1 MTPVSPAKD
10 FAAIVR
16 ALCRPSGET
25 EWVEYKRNYAN
36 TEKVGRYISALAN
49 GAALNE
55 QPHGYLMWGVEDGTG
70 ELVGTTFDPHTAKK
84 GNEPLE
90 SWLLRLLEPKVRFA
104 FHVVEVDDNRIV
116 VAEVDRASNV
126 PVRFQNV
133 EYIRVGSVT
142 KPLREAPER
151 ERALWRFFDESPFER
166 RVAYDDMTASEALA
180 LLDWPAYFRLLK
192 LPIPHNV
199 DHAVAGALDY
209 DGALQRDDAN
219 RWGVT
224 NLGAILL
231 AEDLR
236 DFPALVRKT
245 VRVIQYPGK
254 SRIETTREHLFHSG
268 YASGFERLI
277 DYVDA
282 LLPTR
287 EVIHSGIRDDVAA
300 FPGIAVRELIANM
313 LIHQDLAVT
322 GAGPMVEVF
331 ADRIELSNPGESLV
345 AAERMIDAPPRSRN
359 EAMAALMRRFGMCE
373 ERGSGIDKAML
384 AIELAQLP
392 PPLFE
397 TPPGATRVT
406 VFARR
411 HFKEMSR
418 ADRIR
423 AVYQHAS
430 LRYIMGEKTTNAT
443 LRERFGIS
451 SANSAVVSRLLGD
464 ALKADVIVMEDE
476 TTGPRRRAYL
486 PYWAAPAENGTS
498 QLI

>member
-1 MTPVSPAKD
+1 MTPVAPNKD

-25 EWVEYKRNYAN
+25 EWIEYKRNYAN
-36 TEKVGRYISALAN
+36 PDDVGRYISALAN

-70 ELVGTTFDPHTAKK
+70 ELVGTTFDPHKAKK

-90 SWLLRLLEPKVRFA
+90 AWLLRLLDPKVQFG
-104 FHVVEVDDNRIV
+104 FHVVDVDGYRIV
-116 VAEVDRASNV
+116 VAEIHATETI

-142 KPLREAPER
+142 KPLRDAPER
-151 ERALWRFFDESPFER
+151 ERALWRIFDRTPFES
-166 RVAYDDMTASEALA
+166 RVNMDGMTVDDALG

-192 LPIPHNV
+192 FPVPQDRAL
-199 DHAVAGALDY
+199 AAGTLRS
-209 DGALQRDDAN
+209 DGLLRRDDAN
-219 RWGVT
+219 GWGVT

-231 AEDLR
+231 AENLR
-236 DFPALVRKT
+236 SFPALARKA

-254 SRIETTREHLFHSG
+254 SRIEATREHVFHSG

-282 LLPTR
+282 LLPAR
-287 EVIHSGIRDDVAA
+287 EVIHNGIRDDVAA
-300 FPGIAVRELIANM
+300 FPGIAIRELIGNM
-313 LIHQDLAVT
+313 LIHQDLTVT

-331 ADRIELSNPGESLV
+331 ADRIEVSNPGESLV

-359 EAMAALMRRFGMCE
+359 EAMAALMRRFGICE

-392 PPLFE
+392 APLFE

-411 HFKEMSR
+411 HFTEMAR

-423 AVYQHAS
+423 AVYQHAC

-464 ALKADVIVMEDE
+464 ALKVGVIVMEDE
-476 TTGPRRRAYL
+476 TAGARHRAYL
-486 PYWAAPAENGTS
+486 PYWAAPAENGTG
-498 QLI
+498 QFI